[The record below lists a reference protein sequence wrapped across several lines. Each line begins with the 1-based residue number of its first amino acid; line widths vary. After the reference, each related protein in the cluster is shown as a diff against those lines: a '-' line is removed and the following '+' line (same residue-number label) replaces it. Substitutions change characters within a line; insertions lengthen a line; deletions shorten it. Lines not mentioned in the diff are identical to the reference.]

1 MSTDA
6 EVWLQSCYPELFE
19 DWRSAY
25 LKPANSGQADQQTTE
40 CRICQIRP
48 NTGHHYGVKTCEADK
63 QFLKRTFHERQT
75 YKVCTLQCP
84 PRFRGWCQYCR
95 LRSSLLTG
103 INLKMIR
110 IGDRSKKEPRSKSP
124 KQKSKKRLQIK
135 VEPAAP
141 KTESDA
147 ATDKDNNVSFD
158 SWPPASSVDVVTN
171 PNEDEPVHGGHPH
184 DLPPTADWDILAEHQ
199 RAQLAKSQELQWPDV
214 LYNNPYR
221 RGLEHEYKAPPAPSD
236 MIVYQPLAV
245 YQRPFMYN
253 YWPHYPPYSI
263 QDWSQNSGY
272 AAPEHK
278 PDISQPLL
286 GPPPPELFERARTP
300 SQDLPL
306 DLSSSSSCS
315 SSSRPSSRLSSSD
328 SLHGRVSPSSSFL
341 TTDIGSSFNKLS
353 VNSAVLQDALNMVD
367 GSLSPAR
374 LANISNLSEV
384 LSN

>member
-1 MSTDA
+1 M
-6 EVWLQSCYPELFE
+6 
-19 DWRSAY
+19 
-25 LKPANSGQADQQTTE
+25 KPANSGQTDQQTTE
-40 CRICQIRP
+40 CKICQIRP

-124 KQKSKKRLQIK
+124 KQKSKKKPTIK
-135 VEPAAP
+135 VEPGL
-141 KTESDA
+141 KTDSDTA
-147 ATDKDNNVSFD
+147 DNDVSVDSRRPAT
-158 SWPPASSVDVVTN
+158 SSVDVVSSSLSVTN
-171 PNEDEPVHGGHPH
+171 PNEDDSVHDSHQQH
-184 DLPPTADWDILAEHQ
+184 DLSTCTDWDILAEQQ

-214 LYNNPYR
+214 YNTFR
-221 RGLEHEYKAPPAPSD
+221 RGLEHEYNKAPLASD

>member
-1 MSTDA
+1 MSTEA
-6 EVWLQSCYPELFE
+6 EVWLQGCYPELFD

-25 LKPANSGQADQQTTE
+25 LKPANSGQTDQQSTE
-40 CRICQIRP
+40 CKICQIRP

-63 QFLKRTFHERQT
+63 QFLKRTFHERQN

-110 IGDRSKKEPRSKSP
+110 IGERSKNESQSKSP
-124 KQKSKKRLQIK
+124 KQKTKKKPNIK
-135 VEPAAP
+135 VELAMD
-141 KTESDA
+141 TESGADN
-147 ATDKDNNVSFD
+147 ATVD
-158 SWPPASSVDVVTN
+158 SRASSVDDVAAAAVSTAQ
-171 PNEDEPVHGGHPH
+171 PTEGEPVHGHH
-184 DLPPTADWDILAEHQ
+184 DLLNTDWDILAEQQH
-199 RAQLAKSQELQWPDV
+199 AQLWPEL
-214 LYNNPYR
+214 YNPYR
-221 RGLEHEYKAPPAPSD
+221 RGLEHEYKAPTTD

-253 YWPHYPPYSI
+253 YWPHYPPYNI
-263 QDWSQNSGY
+263 QDWSGKSGY
-272 AAPEHK
+272 AVPE
-278 PDISQPLL
+278 PLRPVSPQAL
-286 GPPPPELFERARTP
+286 GPVPTELFERARTP
-300 SQDLPL
+300 SQELPL

-315 SSSRPSSRLSSSD
+315 SSSRPSSRQSSSD
-328 SLHGRVSPSSSFL
+328 SLHGRLSPSSSFL

-374 LANISNLSEV
+374 FANISNLSEV